1 MCTYIRKRE
10 AQLTG
15 LLCDMFRT
23 NKLTINSQLTF
34 FSDFMSEN
42 QLEHV
47 TKNTIFVLL
56 WIFHTFVI
64 YKLLQ
69 LR

>member
-15 LLCDMFRT
+15 LLCDKFRT

-56 WIFHTFVI
+56 
-64 YKLLQ
+64 
-69 LR
+69 